1 MEQKIVAPYCCVLP
15 SGNIK
20 CSIFYKIFLVI
31 YSVVVLLFFCLK
43 VIPILVFVRRFLD
56 ENALIA
62 CSDEFQYIKSRLLTD
77 ADQLKAKQKAGILSI
92 RANQDK

>member
-1 MEQKIVAPYCCVLP
+1 MFHFLQNISCNLLCSCIIV
-15 SGNIK
+15 
-20 CSIFYKIFLVI
+20 
-31 YSVVVLLFFCLK
+31 CLK

-77 ADQLKAKQKAGILSI
+77 ADQLKAKQKVGILSI

>member
-1 MEQKIVAPYCCVLP
+1 MFHFLQNISCNLFCSCIIV
-15 SGNIK
+15 
-20 CSIFYKIFLVI
+20 
-31 YSVVVLLFFCLK
+31 CLK

>member
-1 MEQKIVAPYCCVLP
+1 MEQKIAAPYCCVLP

-20 CSIFYKIFLVI
+20 CSIFLQNI
-31 YSVVVLLFFCLK
+31 SCNLLCSSIIVCLK

>member
-1 MEQKIVAPYCCVLP
+1 MLLYITVSYIQEILNVPFFTNISCNLLYNFIIV
-15 SGNIK
+15 
-20 CSIFYKIFLVI
+20 
-31 YSVVVLLFFCLK
+31 CLK

>member
-1 MEQKIVAPYCCVLP
+1 MSYIQEILNVPFFTNISCNLLYNFIIV
-15 SGNIK
+15 
-20 CSIFYKIFLVI
+20 
-31 YSVVVLLFFCLK
+31 CLK

>member
-1 MEQKIVAPYCCVLP
+1 MLHFLQNSSCNLLYNFIIV
-15 SGNIK
+15 
-20 CSIFYKIFLVI
+20 
-31 YSVVVLLFFCLK
+31 CLK
-43 VIPILVFVRRFLD
+43 VIPILVFVRRSLD

-77 ADQLKAKQKAGILSI
+77 ADQLKAKQKAGIVNI

>member
-1 MEQKIVAPYCCVLP
+1 MFHFLQNISCNLLYNFIIV
-15 SGNIK
+15 
-20 CSIFYKIFLVI
+20 
-31 YSVVVLLFFCLK
+31 CLK
-43 VIPILVFVRRFLD
+43 VIPILVFMRRFLD

-62 CSDEFQYIKSRLLTD
+62 CSDEFQYIRSRLLTD

>member
-1 MEQKIVAPYCCVLP
+1 MFHFLQNVSCNLLYNFIIVC
-15 SGNIK
+15 
-20 CSIFYKIFLVI
+20 F
-31 YSVVVLLFFCLK
+31 K
-43 VIPILVFVRRFLD
+43 VIPILVFVRRFLV